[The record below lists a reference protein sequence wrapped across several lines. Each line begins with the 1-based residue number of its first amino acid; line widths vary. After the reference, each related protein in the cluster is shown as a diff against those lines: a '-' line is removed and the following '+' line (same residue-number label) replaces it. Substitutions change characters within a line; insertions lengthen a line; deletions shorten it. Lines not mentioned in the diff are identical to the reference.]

1 MAFKDNNGSRECGS
15 SAKIDVAHASRIEEG
30 ALDQQAGV
38 VSTATS
44 QVDGRDQARMTWLD
58 YLCGCVWLTG
68 RFTARKQQRQN
79 EHAKH
84 VIDDLRAYASC
95 PIDDVHAKLQTC
107 HDGLTEQEAEERLV
121 RFGRNA
127 LSVHK
132 PPRWY
137 MVLLNCFLNPFVFLL
152 AGLLIANAVLGNP
165 QESVV
170 LSVMI
175 VLSVGI
181 RFMQDMKSQVAALKL
196 RSMIRN
202 KITVVRRD
210 ANGKA
215 PQETEIDVVGVVPG
229 DIIRL
234 SAGTVL
240 PGDCRFIEVRDVF
253 ISQSALTGESL
264 PVEKSIASHKTQHL
278 PIFDC
283 ANIGLNSTS
292 VVSGTASAIVLTTG
306 DQTYTATIAERLT
319 QAKPPSA
326 AEIGV
331 RRVSYLLV
339 LFTLVITP
347 ITIVING
354 LLKHSWYDAVMFGL
368 ATAVGMTPEMLPMIV
383 NANLA
388 RGSLALMKKR
398 VIVKHLDAIQNMGA
412 MDVLCT
418 DKTGT
423 LTIDQVQLFQYL
435 DREGNKSEQLLHWAY
450 LNAKLQ
456 TGLKNLLDI
465 AIINQAEETLANIQ
479 AIVAERFL
487 KIDELPFDF
496 QRRRL
501 SVIVQAADEI
511 TLVCK
516 GAVEE
521 MLAACNRIQQGD
533 TIVDLT
539 NDEQVHLLKMANT
552 MNDKGLRVLALATKV
567 MSNKKAGEF
576 TRHDEVDLVFQGF
589 LAFLDPPK
597 ETAAEA
603 IRLLE
608 GRGVAVKVLTGDNPS
623 VSRKVCNDV
632 GISTERMY
640 TSDELAAMD
649 RETFVNACL
658 TGTVF
663 TKLTPHQKLDV
674 VEALQNNG
682 KTVGFLGDGIN
693 DALALRTADV
703 GISVDSGTAVA
714 KEAADMIL
722 LEKSLLILHDGILKG
737 RRTCGNTLKYI
748 KITASSN
755 FGNVF
760 SVMAASI
767 WLPFQPMTSMQ
778 ILLQNLMYDLA
789 QIAIPW
795 DNMDAEYLRLPRQWS
810 AKSIARFM
818 VWFGPSSSIFD
829 ITTFLTLWF
838 YFGYNHG
845 NDDSDYN
852 DDVKRFQTAWFF
864 EGYLTQLL
872 VVQMLRTEKIPFFQS
887 RASKWV
893 MATAIAFAAIV
904 CYMPFSPAASYF
916 DFVPPPPIYGAFL
929 VATLVTYLLLS
940 YGLKQLYIRV
950 NDELI

>member
-1 MAFKDNNGSRECGS
+1 MTFKGFQDI
-15 SAKIDVAHASRIEEG
+15 AIDVAPASRREDDLLEQ
-30 ALDQQAGV
+30 QQA
-38 VSTATS
+38 SATPS
-44 QVDGRDQARMTWLD
+44 DQCRMTWLD
-58 YLCGCVWLTG
+58 YLCGCVCITS
-68 RFTARKQQRQN
+68 RFTQLTQQRQN

-84 VIDDLRAYASC
+84 IRDELRVYA
-95 PIDDVHAKLQTC
+95 TC
-107 HDGLTEQEAEERLV
+107 SEDEVYDMLHSGPDGLTHWEAHERLV
-121 RFGRNA
+121 RYGRNK
-127 LSVHK
+127 LSVHS
-132 PPRWY
+132 PPAWY
-137 MVLLNCFLNPFVFLL
+137 RVLLNCLMNPFVFLL
-152 AGLLIANAVLGNP
+152 GCMMVINVFTGAP
-165 QESVV
+165 QESIV
-170 LSVMI
+170 LSVM
-175 VLSVGI
+175 VSLSVGI
-181 RFMQDMKSQVAALKL
+181 RFWQEMKSQITSTKL
-196 RSMIRN
+196 RNLVRN
-202 KITVVRRD
+202 KVVVLRCNV
-210 ANGKA
+210 AGQA
-215 PQETEIDVVGVVPG
+215 PIELEIDSEEVVPG
-229 DIIRL
+229 DVIRL
-234 SAGTVL
+234 SAGSVL
-240 PGDCRFIEVRDVF
+240 PGDCRFTEARDVF
-253 ISQSALTGESL
+253 LSQSALTGESL
-264 PVEKSIASHKTQHL
+264 PVEKTTAWPKSPHV
-278 PIFDC
+278 PIFDYS
-283 ANIGLNSTS
+283 NIGLNSTS
-292 VVSGTASAIVLTTG
+292 VVSGSAFAVVLTTG
-306 DQTYTATIAERLT
+306 GETYTATIAERLT
-319 QAKPPSA
+319 QTKPASA

-339 LFTLVITP
+339 LFTLVMVP
-347 ITIVING
+347 VTISING
-354 LLKHSWYDAVMFGL
+354 VLKHNWYDAAKFGL
-368 ATAVGMTPEMLPMIV
+368 SVAIGMTPEMLPMIV

-398 VIVKHLDAIQNMGA
+398 VIVKRLDAIQNMGA

-423 LTIDQVQLFQYL
+423 LTVDQVILFQYL
-435 DREGNKSEQLLHWAY
+435 DREGNTSEQLLHWAY
-450 LNAKLQ
+450 LNSKLQ
-456 TGLKNLLDI
+456 TGLKNLLDV
-465 AIINQAEETLANIQ
+465 AIMEQAEDSIPDLQSLVREH
-479 AIVAERFL
+479 VV

-501 SVIVQAADEI
+501 SVIVQVGHKV

-521 MLAACNRIQQGD
+521 MLAVCNGISHGD
-533 TIVDLT
+533 TGSFGLT
-539 NDEQVHLLKMANT
+539 NYERLRLRKMADSL
-552 MNDKGLRVLALATKV
+552 NDKGLRVLALATKV
-567 MSNKKAGEF
+567 INNKKAGEF
-576 TRHDEVDLVFQGF
+576 TRHDETDLIFQGF

-597 ETAAEA
+597 KTAAEA

-608 GRGVAVKVLTGDNPS
+608 ERGVAVKVLTGDNPS

-663 TKLTPHQKLDV
+663 AKLTPHQKLDI

-714 KEAADMIL
+714 KEAADLIL
-722 LEKSLLILHDGILKG
+722 LEKSLLILNDAVIHG

-760 SVMAASI
+760 SIMAASI
-767 WLPFQPMTSMQ
+767 CLPFQPMTPMQ
-778 ILLQNLMYDLA
+778 VLVQNLMYDLA
-789 QIAIPW
+789 QIAVPW

-904 CYMPFSPAASYF
+904 CYMPYSPAASYF
-916 DFVPPPPIYGAFL
+916 NFVPPPPIYGAFL

-950 NDELI
+950 NGELI